1 MGGYL
6 AGQSEIEHYETVLK
20 RGYNEIENMP
30 DIELKEVED
39 IFIEMSVEISL
50 SKQVALQVSKD
61 KDRWVDVMMKLQLSP
76 YIIFKDS
83 KTVFFYV
90 S

>member
-1 MGGYL
+1 
-6 AGQSEIEHYETVLK
+6 
-20 RGYNEIENMP
+20 MP